1 MMSHSSS
8 APTKIITIVGGG
20 FCGALTAVN
29 ILRQN
34 PEGNIRIILI
44 DRGTRLGRG
53 LAYGTWDDNFLLN
66 VPAGNM
72 SALPDDPNHF
82 VRFCQDVDPAF
93 NSATF
98 ASRRLYGDYLEL
110 TLRQACERNAGIMLE
125 KVRGEAIAIRR
136 QQGDDSYRIDL
147 ASGRSVQSGQVVLA
161 LGHLPPSN
169 PVALTG
175 LHETGIYIANPWDSV
190 ALERANGEGPI
201 AILGMGL
208 TALDTLFRLT
218 SSSDTRKIYLVSRH
232 GLFPQSHRFNPKP
245 PAPAGF
251 PSFLENLPS
260 TVRAY
265 VHAVR
270 LEIRKNA
277 IQGGDWRDIINLLR
291 PYTPLIWQRL
301 PLEERTKFL
310 SRAVAYWDI
319 HRHRLAPAAHL
330 RLRSMLDSGQVEAVG
345 GQIQGYEMKGGNVSL
360 KIRQRHTGRL
370 MELDVSR
377 VINCTGPTCNI
388 SKVTL
393 PLIAQLR
400 DEGYLQQDPTRI
412 GFEVNDEYRV
422 INRHGEAAE
431 NLFYIGPMLKA
442 RLWEAIA
449 VPELRIHARRLAERL
464 TGGRF
469 GKEEGNVPS

>member
-1 MMSHSSS
+1 MMSNNSS

-20 FCGALTAVN
+20 FCGALTGVN

-72 SALPDDPNHF
+72 SAFPDDPNHF

-110 TLRQACERNAGIMLE
+110 TLRQASERNAGIMLE

-147 ASGRSVQSGQVVLA
+147 ASGRSIQSGQVVLA
-161 LGHLPPSN
+161 LGHFPPSN
-169 PVALTG
+169 PVAFTG
-175 LHETGIYIANPWDSV
+175 LHETGIYIANPWDFV

-277 IQGGDWRDIINLLR
+277 D
-291 PYTPLIWQRL
+291 
-301 PLEERTKFL
+301 
-310 SRAVAYWDI
+310 SR
-319 HRHRLAPAAHL
+319 
-330 RLRSMLDSGQVEAVG
+330 
-345 GQIQGYEMKGGNVSL
+345 
-360 KIRQRHTGRL
+360 
-370 MELDVSR
+370 
-377 VINCTGPTCNI
+377 
-388 SKVTL
+388 
-393 PLIAQLR
+393 
-400 DEGYLQQDPTRI
+400 
-412 GFEVNDEYRV
+412 
-422 INRHGEAAE
+422 
-431 NLFYIGPMLKA
+431 
-442 RLWEAIA
+442 
-449 VPELRIHARRLAERL
+449 RRLARHYQPLASLYPAHMATITSGRAEEVSFSRGRL
-464 TGGRF
+464 LGYTPPSARASCASTPEEHARF
-469 GKEEGNVPS
+469 GSGGSSRRPDPGI